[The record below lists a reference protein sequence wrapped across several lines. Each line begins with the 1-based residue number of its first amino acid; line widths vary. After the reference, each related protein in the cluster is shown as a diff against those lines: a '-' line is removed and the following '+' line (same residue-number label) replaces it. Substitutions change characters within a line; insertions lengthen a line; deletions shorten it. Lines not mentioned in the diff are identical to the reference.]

1 MEIID
6 LTEEHVSIFL
16 CCLEDWSEEV
26 KDAGPKRGEW
36 YERAKAE
43 GVRAKLAQD
52 ENGVVGGMIQYGP
65 VEQTWAEGSGLYL
78 IYCIWVHG
86 YKEGR
91 GNFQKSGMGRAL
103 LNAAEED
110 ARQQGAKGMAAWGIS
125 LPFWMKA
132 SWFKK
137 HGYSPVDKNEMARLL
152 WKQFTPDAAPP
163 KWIKRKKEPEPV
175 PGQVTVTSFSHGWC
189 MAQNLVYERAKRAAG
204 GFGDNVV
211 FQEYDTS
218 DLDVLREWGITDA
231 LYIDGKSVR
240 TGPPP
245 KYEKIRKKIA
255 KRVRRL

>member
-1 MEIID
+1 MSD
-6 LTEEHVSIFL
+6 Q
-16 CCLEDWSEEV
+16 
-26 KDAGPKRGEW
+26 
-36 YERAKAE
+36 ERTTRE
-43 GVRAKLAQD
+43 
-52 ENGVVGGMIQYGP
+52 
-65 VEQTWAEGSGLYL
+65 
-78 IYCIWVHG
+78 
-86 YKEGR
+86 
-91 GNFQKSGMGRAL
+91 AL

-204 GFGDNVV
+204 EFGDNVV

-245 KYEKIRKKIA
+245 KYDKIRKKIA